1 MALSPRGIL
10 KRMTVSMKND
20 EGVALPLELERRLKL
35 AVDRLGQVR
44 QTLEEL
50 DRNADAI
57 RPLLGV
63 RLPRGRGRAA
73 ASAGPAMKS
82 TAGRPAAAPP
92 PVKETRG
99 QPSNTAP
106 AQAAQEDEIP
116 EWRKLFPGLSA
127 QHPKRK

>member
-1 MALSPRGIL
+1 
-10 KRMTVSMKND
+10 MKND

-57 RPLLGV
+57 RPMLGV
-63 RLPRGRGRAA
+63 RLPRGRGKAA
-73 ASAGPAMKS
+73 TAGPAMKS
-82 TAGRPAAAPP
+82 AGRPAAAPP
-92 PVKETRG
+92 PAKETRT
-99 QPSNTAP
+99 QPSASQ
-106 AQAAQEDEIP
+106 AQAAQEEEIP